1 MATNRKIQDELRNS
15 ELKKLTEYLT
25 NRGDDVLKVGNGKI
39 CIPAMCGDDEC
50 YVMFTI
56 SIPKGS
62 AGESFDGY
70 AEAEA
75 YAVEVKAKEEK
86 AKAKAEEKAKKIAK
100 DTAKRNEKKGE

>member
-15 ELKKLTEYLT
+15 ELKKLAEYLT

-70 AEAEA
+70 AEAVCPFHLHSIA
-75 YAVEVKAKEEK
+75 SCAFIVRCQQAVVLRLFGIVLVIE
-86 AKAKAEEKAKKIAK
+86 I
-100 DTAKRNEKKGE
+100 